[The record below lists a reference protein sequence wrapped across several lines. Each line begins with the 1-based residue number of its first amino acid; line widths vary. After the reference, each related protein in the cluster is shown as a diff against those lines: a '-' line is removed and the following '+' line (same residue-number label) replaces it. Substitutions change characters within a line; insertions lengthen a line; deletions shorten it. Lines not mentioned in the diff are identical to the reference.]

1 MRIRGTL
8 VGVAVTA
15 AVSVGALAIAA
26 PAGAAVALETRLL
39 GANEVPGP
47 GDGDG
52 EGGARV
58 RIDIPDRRI
67 CYGIS
72 VRRIDLPAI
81 GAHIHRGRAGVAGPV
96 KVTLNNPTRVDT
108 TGLGLSFGCETGLSK
123 ALLRRIRSNPPG
135 FYVNIHTSA
144 YPDGAVRGQLG

>member
-1 MRIRGTL
+1 MRIRKTL
-8 VGVAVTA
+8 FGVAVTA
-15 AVSVGALAIAA
+15 VMSVGSLALAA
-26 PAGAAVALETRLL
+26 PAGAAVTLETRLL

-58 RIDIPDRRI
+58 RINVQEGRI

-96 KVTLNNPTRVDT
+96 VVALNNPTRVDT
-108 TGLGLSFGCETGLSK
+108 TGIGLSFGCERRLPK
-123 ALLRRIRSNPPG
+123 ALLRRIRANPQR